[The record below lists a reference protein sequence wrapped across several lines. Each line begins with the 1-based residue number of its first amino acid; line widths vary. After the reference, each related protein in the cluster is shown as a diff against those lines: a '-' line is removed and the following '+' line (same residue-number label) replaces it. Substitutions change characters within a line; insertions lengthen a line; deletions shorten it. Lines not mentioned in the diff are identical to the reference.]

1 MKRRVHTHGAI
12 ASYVAYRYGA
22 EVGIGAT
29 RELACVDAWD
39 HGMRLEVEVLPV
51 DAETLERA
59 KRCLKR
65 RTWKSELE
73 LVRNLERYAIQDC
86 DPHGNELHW
95 MADDELDARYDA
107 IREAR
112 KALERG
118 LGEGWFVNLPFP
130 MRGGHRPMLI
140 EVPA

>member
-12 ASYVAYRYGA
+12 AGYVAYRFGA

-73 LVRNLERYAIQDC
+73 LVRDLERYAIQDR
-86 DPHGNELHW
+86 DPHGNELHE
-95 MADDELDARYDA
+95 MDEDALDARYEA

-112 KALERG
+112 KALESGRDNP
-118 LGEGWFVNLPFP
+118 WFGNHPFP
-130 MRGGHRPMLI
+130 VRGGQRSMLI
-140 EVPA
+140 EVAA